1 MNINN
6 KTLHDFG
13 NDLRDSLAPLED
25 KYGVTIRFGNISY
38 TEERFTTKLTV
49 TNGQNIEDVERSS
62 FDADVWKFGHLGLER
77 GMFNRI
83 FLAPDGQKLAI
94 RGFNT
99 HSPKYPIIALR
110 ISDGQRL
117 RCAPDQIAQLTDEYY
132 QPNTRTDEG
141 IIASTTVS
149 TTASSAEVSTPQAE
163 SIQPDLNSLIDEIA
177 RPEQETPFEKQ
188 FWEKMTTPGV
198 NGEQA
203 LRELYSQLKK
213 PAPNDPCPCGS
224 GKKYKKC
231 CGR

>member
-6 KTLHDFG
+6 KTLHEFG
-13 NDLRDSLAPLED
+13 NDLHDALAPLED

-49 TNGQNIEDVERSS
+49 TNGQNIEDVERCS
-62 FDADVWKFGHLGLER
+62 FDANVWKFGHLGLER
-77 GMFNRI
+77 GMFNRV
-83 FLAPDGQKLAI
+83 FLTPDGQKLAI

-99 HSPKYPIIALR
+99 RSPKYPIIALR

-117 RCAPDQIAQLTDEYY
+117 RCAPDHIAQLTDEYY

-141 IIASTTVS
+141 ITAS

-163 SIQPDLNSLIDEIA
+163 SIQPDLNSLIEEIA
-177 RPEQETPFEKQ
+177 RSEQETPFEKQ

-203 LRELYSQLKK
+203 LRELYRQLKK